1 MLSKSSPKDQ
11 IENDIKIS
19 ELPTVTVHV
28 SKPVSK
34 SQITIQEVTNK
45 KQLHQFI
52 HLPAEIHK
60 DHSNW
65 VPPIYMDEQEFFN
78 PKRNKSFQSCDTI
91 LLLAYKKEKLVG
103 RIMGI
108 IHRKYNADHN
118 EKHARFA
125 FFETWND
132 AEVASELLHFVEN
145 WGREKGMEKLIGP
158 LAFSD
163 KDPQGFLIEGFNEP
177 VVIAYNCNFPYQV
190 DLLEQNNYS
199 KEMDLVVYQIK
210 IPNPIPEFYLKI
222 QERAIRMN
230 KNMRVL
236 EFTSRRKVKPYI
248 HPVLHL
254 LNRTFTEIFGFV
266 PFTEAE
272 MDDFANR
279 YLFLIN
285 PRFIKIVVN
294 PQNEVVAF
302 VIGMSHIGDGI
313 KKAKGYLF
321 PFGIF
326 QIFRAARKSK
336 QLNLLLG
343 GVDPEY
349 RGKGLDVMMG
359 VRMLESA
366 IAQGKTTLDSHL
378 ELESNTAVR
387 AEMERMGGK
396 VYKRFRIFGK
406 TLTDQR
412 SDFLVSE
419 ATYQKP
425 ADRNG
430 RSVLK

>member
-1 MLSKSSPKDQ
+1 MLTKPSPKDQ
-11 IENDIKIS
+11 IENENEIS
-19 ELPTVTVHV
+19 EFPSVTDQA

-34 SQITIQEVTNK
+34 YQITIQEVTNS

-60 DHSNW
+60 NHSNW
-65 VPPIYMDEQEFFN
+65 VPPIYMDEKDFFN
-78 PKRNKSFQSCDTI
+78 PKKNKSFQSCDTI
-91 LLLAYKKEKLVG
+91 LLLAFKEEKLVG

-125 FFETWND
+125 FFETWNEV
-132 AEVASELLHFVEN
+132 EVAAVLLRFVEN

-163 KDPQGFLIEGFNEP
+163 KDPQGFLIEGFDEP
-177 VVIAYNCNFPYQV
+177 VVIASNCNFPYQV

-222 QERAIRMN
+222 QDRAVRMN

-294 PQNEVVAF
+294 LHNEVVAF

-343 GVDPEY
+343 GIDPAY
-349 RGKGLDVMMG
+349 RGKRLDAMMG
-359 VRMLESA
+359 VKIFESA
-366 IAQGKTTLDSHL
+366 IALGKTKIDSHL
-378 ELESNTAVR
+378 ELETNVKVR

-406 TLTDQR
+406 SLNEL
-412 SDFLVSE
+412 SSNFLVSA
-419 ATYQKP
+419 ATSQPPTGK
-425 ADRNG
+425 NG